1 MRKYPVSKFYIGVL
15 GSGLAL
21 LILSEAISIWAV
33 EESVRMEPS
42 YCIVQA
48 IFIIGIFSTLY
59 IIFFDLPTAKFSFP
73 MRE

>member
-1 MRKYPVSKFYIGVL
+1 MKKYPVSKFYFGVL

-42 YCIVQA
+42 YYIVQA
-48 IFIIGIFSTLY
+48 IFIIGIFV
-59 IIFFDLPTAKFSFP
+59 K
-73 MRE
+73 R